1 MPSTSERETVAA
13 PACGG
18 VLSLEAGLAR
28 CQETVRKNLESAE
41 RIDGA
46 KEGDEQHVA
55 YARALAFL
63 KMSARL
69 GMALAKL
76 KGEHTSNI
84 RIHRTEIAEQPL
96 IVEFPPPPRK
106 DPPPKTKPAK
116 PPEPIDPQVQT
127 RINKIYNGW
136 LRSRAENEGD
146 ITPVFA
152 DEGED
157 NDVG

>member
-1 MPSTSERETVAA
+1 MTDTPTSGAQ
-13 PACGG
+13 
-18 VLSLEAGLAR
+18 SLEAGLAR
-28 CQETVRKNLESAE
+28 CQDTVAKSLDLAES
-41 RIDGA
+41 IDRRRDDA
-46 KEGDEQHVA
+46 AQDDA
-55 YARALAFL
+55 YRRALAFL
-63 KMSARL
+63 KMSAKL

-106 DPPPKTKPAK
+106 DPPPKTKP
-116 PPEPIDPQVQT
+116 PEPIDPQVQA

-152 DEGED
+152 DEGEE
-157 NDVG
+157 NDAG